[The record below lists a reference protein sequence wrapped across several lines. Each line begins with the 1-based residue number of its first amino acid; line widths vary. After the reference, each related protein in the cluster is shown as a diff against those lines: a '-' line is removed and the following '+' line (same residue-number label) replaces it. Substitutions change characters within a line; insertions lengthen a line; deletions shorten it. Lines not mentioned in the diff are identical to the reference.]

1 MVARRYIVKGKVQ
14 GVWFRMSTQEAAD
27 RLGLSG
33 WVKNVPGGDV
43 EAVACGPL
51 EQLEELEKWLW
62 QGTADAK
69 VTAVEVEEI
78 DFKCNE
84 VFAIR

>member
-1 MVARRYIVKGKVQ
+1 MAARRYIVKGDVQ
-14 GVWFRMSTQEAAD
+14 GVWYRMSTQEAAD

-33 WVKNVPGGDV
+33 WVRNVPGGGV
-43 EAVACGPL
+43 EAVACGSL
-51 EQLEELEKWLW
+51 EQLEALEKWLW
-62 QGTADAK
+62 EGSPSAK

-78 DFKCNE
+78 DFECNE